1 MKAKNKEN
9 LIILLV
15 FFPVLLWLTLTFTDD
30 NEKSFKPYTVFNKGE
45 KGVSVTYEALKELGY
60 TANLILTEVESQAI
74 GSAQIV
80 IEPKR
85 PYKVDLNNENI
96 KNWIRGGGV
105 LIYLIPNWDEMRF
118 NYGTEIDSYTL
129 NGDKHAKAYS
139 YDKGLLVI
147 GNPDIINNKTLTIN
161 TEGAYWLLTQINK
174 MDINNIS
181 FNEFYH
187 YFEGQK
193 PSLWRDIPAGIK
205 LTIYQVIIVIAIV
218 IYYYGKRFGKVIPLY
233 EEVER
238 VENEYI
244 YSAASLFKR
253 GELREDVIL
262 NLHDDFLCSFEDSYR
277 YNKSESWISIWE
289 REKLPDMN
297 MARKLYDYIS
307 NMNDNK
313 KISSK
318 EMLEIVGIIEHLKK
332 IVDKGREVHWREQ
345 KRDIQS
351 I

>member
-1 MKAKNKEN
+1 M
-9 LIILLV
+9 
-15 FFPVLLWLTLTFTDD
+15 LLWLTLTFTDD
-30 NEKSFKPYTVFNKGE
+30 NEKSFKPYTVLNKGE
-45 KGVSVTYEALKELGY
+45 KGVSVIYETLKELGY
-60 TANLILTEVESQAI
+60 TANFILTEVESQDI
-74 GSAQIV
+74 NSAQIV
-80 IEPKR
+80 IEPKI
-85 PYKVDLNNENI
+85 PYKLDLGNENI
-96 KNWIRGGGV
+96 KNWIKNGGV
-105 LIYLIPNWDEMRF
+105 LIYLTPNWDEILF
-118 NYGTEIDSYTL
+118 TYGTEIDNYTL
-129 NGDKHAKAYS
+129 NEGKYAKAYS

-147 GNPDIINNKTLTIN
+147 GDPEIINNKTLITN
-161 TEGAYWLLTQINK
+161 TEGAYWLITQINNLG
-174 MDINNIS
+174 IRNIS

-187 YFEGQK
+187 YFEGHK
-193 PSLWRDIPAGIK
+193 PSLWRDIPVGIK

-262 NLHDDFLCSFEDSYR
+262 NLYDDFLYSFEDSLR
-277 YNKSESWISIWE
+277 SKNNHRSESWISVWE
-289 REKLPDMN
+289 KEKLPDMN
-297 MARKLYDYIS
+297 RARKLYDFIGT
-307 NMNDNK
+307 MNDNK

-332 IVDKGREVHWREQ
+332 IIDKGREVHWREQ

>member
-1 MKAKNKEN
+1 M
-9 LIILLV
+9 
-15 FFPVLLWLTLTFTDD
+15 LLWLTLTFTDD

-45 KGVSVTYEALKELGY
+45 KGVSVIYETLNELGY
-60 TANLILTEVESQAI
+60 TSNLILTELESQATS
-74 GSAQIV
+74 SAQIV

-96 KNWIRGGGV
+96 KNWIKSGGV
-105 LIYLIPNWDEMRF
+105 LIYLIPNWDGILF
-118 NYGTEIDSYTL
+118 NYGTETDNYVL
-129 NGDKHAKAYS
+129 NGDKYAKAFS
-139 YDKGLLVI
+139 YDKGLLII
-147 GNPDIINNKTLTIN
+147 GNPEIINNKTLTTN
-161 TEGAYWLLTQINK
+161 TEGAYWLTAQIDN
-174 MDINNIS
+174 MDINIIN

-193 PSLWRDIPAGIK
+193 PSLWRDIPTGIK
-205 LTIYQVIIVIAIV
+205 LTIYQLIMVIAIV
-218 IYYYGKRFGKVIPLY
+218 IYYNGKRFGKVIPLY
-233 EEVER
+233 EEIER

-244 YSAASLFKR
+244 YSAASLFKK

-262 NLHDDFLCSFEDSYR
+262 NLYDDFLCSFEDSYR
-277 YNKSESWISIWE
+277 YSKYENWISIWE

-297 MARKLYDYIS
+297 MARKLYDFIG

-313 KISSK
+313 KIKAK

-332 IVDKGREVHWREQ
+332 IIDKGREFHWREQ
-345 KRDIQS
+345 KRDIRS